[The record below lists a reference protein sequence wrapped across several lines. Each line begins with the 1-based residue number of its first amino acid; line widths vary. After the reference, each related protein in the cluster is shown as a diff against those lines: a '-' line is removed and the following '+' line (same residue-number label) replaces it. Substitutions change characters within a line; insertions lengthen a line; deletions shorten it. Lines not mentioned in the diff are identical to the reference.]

1 MNELDGNM
9 PSLLTASTGGYSEKP
24 NYTTGFKVRRIAIF
38 TIIVLCD
45 VIVYF
50 QRSCSTVLAD
60 DMAKSYGVDQ
70 SKIGIFSSLF
80 YYPYSILQPF
90 SGLLA
95 DVIEPS
101 YLISGSTFLAAIG
114 AFLCGS
120 SKNLFVGY
128 IGRFI
133 VGIGSAL
140 VYCPANRIQMNWF
153 PLKDYAKVSGVF
165 LFIAGCGAL
174 FAQAPLA
181 ILADAIG
188 WRWCFYIIAI
198 TAVILA
204 SLNLIFVRGN
214 PVSYGYRP
222 VNDLLSEDPAQWT
235 FKQKWHKLV
244 SNFKSVLSFP
254 SFWYIGFFAF
264 FNNGVFYNISGSWG
278 CTYLMDVFGYS
289 KVKSSYILLA
299 LSIGTNVGSLILPYI
314 HDLMRSKKLNCIVC
328 TIVAIVCCIPFIF
341 FSNGQNND
349 QSETKNY
356 FIVNDINGTNI
367 KTNAFLLSKLNASLK
382 KVSLGIWSICFL
394 FFVFSIVTA
403 ALWVSYYPML
413 TEYYHPE
420 AAATAA
426 GWLNGFCFFSSP
438 AFMPFTGMILKHYG
452 FVEGSTTQYKPIGYI
467 YGLWVF
473 TVGCLVVSFIF
484 ILLAKDP
491 KGKGYQADGYINPD
505 DPESMMTVK

>member
-1 MNELDGNM
+1 MNDFDSNL
-9 PSLLTASTGGYSEKP
+9 PSLLTSVTDGYAKKS
-24 NYTTGFKVRRIAIF
+24 NDTTGFKIRRITIF
-38 TIIVLCD
+38 IIIVLCD

-60 DMAKSYGVDQ
+60 DMAKSYGVDP

-95 DVIEPS
+95 DVVEPS
-101 YLISGSTFLAAIG
+101 YLISGSTILAAIG
-114 AFLCGS
+114 AFICGI

-165 LFIAGCGAL
+165 LFVAGCGAL

-181 ILADAIG
+181 LLAEAIG
-188 WRWCFYIIAI
+188 WRWCFYIISISAC
-198 TAVILA
+198 IL
-204 SLNLIFVRGN
+204 SILTLLFVRGN
-214 PVSYGYRP
+214 PVSYGYYP
-222 VNDLLSEDPAQWT
+222 VNELLAEDTSRWSIS
-235 FKQKWHKLV
+235 QKWHKLV

-254 SFWYIGFFAF
+254 SFWYLGFFAF
-264 FNNGVFYNISGSWG
+264 FSNGMFYNISGSWG
-278 CTYLMDVFGYS
+278 CTYLMDTFGYT
-289 KVKSSYILLA
+289 KVKSSYLLIA
-299 LSIGTNVGSLILPYI
+299 LSIGTNVGSLFLPYI
-314 HDLMRSKKLNCIVC
+314 HDLMRSKKLNCIIWTVIGIISC
-328 TIVAIVCCIPFIF
+328 LPFIF
-341 FSNGQNND
+341 LSGGNESDSN
-349 QSETKNY
+349 SS
-356 FIVNDINGTNI
+356 I
-367 KTNAFLLSKLNASLK
+367 KRPSLEVLS
-382 KVSLGIWSICFL
+382 ISIL
-394 FFVFSIVTA
+394 FFILSVATA

-452 FVEGSTTQYKPIGYI
+452 FVQGSTMKYKTIGYI

-473 TVGCLVVSFIF
+473 SAGCLVVSLIFIF
-484 ILLAKDP
+484 LAKDP
-491 KGKGYQADGYINPD
+491 KGKAYQVEGYVNPD
-505 DPESMMTVK
+505 DPESMITVN

>member
-1 MNELDGNM
+1 MNELDSAM
-9 PSLLTASTGGYSEKP
+9 PSLLTSTLSGYTEKS
-24 NYTTGFKVRRIAIF
+24 NNTTGFKVRRIAIF

-60 DMAKSYGVDQ
+60 DMAISYGVDP

-101 YLISGSTFLAAIG
+101 YLISGSTLLAAVG
-114 AFLCGS
+114 AFLCGI
-120 SKNLFVGY
+120 SKSIFVGY

-133 VGIGSAL
+133 VGVGSAL

-165 LFIAGCGAL
+165 LFVAGCGAL

-181 ILADAIG
+181 ILANAIG
-188 WRWCFYIIAI
+188 WRWCFHIIAI
-198 TAVILA
+198 TAVVLAILT
-204 SLNLIFVRGN
+204 LIFVRGN
-214 PVSYGYRP
+214 PVSYGYKP
-222 VNDLLSEDPAQWT
+222 VNDLLADDPSRWT
-235 FKQKWHKLV
+235 FSQKWHKLV

-254 SFWYIGFFAF
+254 SFWFIGFFAF
-264 FNNGVFYNISGSWG
+264 FSNGIFYNVSGSWG

-289 KVKSSYILLA
+289 KVKSSYLLLA
-299 LSIGTNVGSLILPYI
+299 LSIGTNVGSLFLPYV
-314 HDLMRSKKLNCIVC
+314 HDLMRSKKLNCIIC
-328 TIVAIVCCIPFIF
+328 TIIGIICCLPFIF
-341 FSNGQNND
+341 LSPQIYD
-349 QSETKNY
+349 QKHQNY
-356 FIVNDINGTNI
+356 FELNNYSNIYNQTNLYHLSLTNGS
-367 KTNAFLLSKLNASLK
+367 SKKHSLE
-382 KVSLGIWSICFL
+382 VWSILFL
-394 FFVFSIVTA
+394 FFVLSVTTA

-420 AAATAA
+420 SAATAA

-452 FVEGSTTQYKPIGYI
+452 FVEGSTTRYKAIGYI

-473 TVGCLVVSFIF
+473 SAACLALSLVFI
-484 ILLAKDP
+484 ILAKDP
-491 KGKGYQADGYINPD
+491 KNKGYQAESYVNPD
-505 DPESMMTVK
+505 DPNSLINVN

>member
-1 MNELDGNM
+1 MNDLDSAM
-9 PSLLTASTGGYSEKP
+9 PSLLTSSVGGYNEKS
-24 NYTTGFKVRRIAIF
+24 NLTKGFKIRRMSIF
-38 TIIVLCD
+38 IIIVLCD

-60 DMAKSYGVDQ
+60 DMAVSYGVDP

-114 AFLCGS
+114 AFLCGI

-128 IGRFI
+128 VGRFI
-133 VGIGSAL
+133 VGVGSAL

-165 LFIAGCGAL
+165 LFVAGCGAL

-198 TAVILA
+198 TAIVLAILT
-204 SLNLIFVRGN
+204 LLFVRGN
-214 PVSYGYRP
+214 PVSYGYSP
-222 VNDLLSEDPAQWT
+222 VNDLLAEDPSRWS
-235 FKQKWHKLV
+235 FSQKWHKLV

-254 SFWYIGFFAF
+254 SFWFIGFFAF
-264 FNNGVFYNISGSWG
+264 FSNGIFYNVSGSWG

-289 KVKSSYILLA
+289 KVKSSYLLLA
-299 LSIGTNVGSLILPYI
+299 LSIGTNVGSLILPYV
-314 HDLMRSKKLNCIVC
+314 HDLMRSKKLNCIIC
-328 TIVAIVCCIPFIF
+328 TIVAIICCLPFIF
-341 FSNGQNND
+341 FSNGPNSDQKPQNFQYPINET
-349 QSETKNY
+349 SEVTQL
-356 FIVNDINGTNI
+356 
-367 KTNAFLLSKLNASLK
+367 LLSSNLK
-382 KVSLGIWSICFL
+382 KPSLEIWSICFL
-394 FFVFSIVTA
+394 FFVLSIATA

-452 FVEGSTTQYKPIGYI
+452 YIQGSTTQYKAIGYV

-473 TVGCLVVSFIF
+473 SAACLGLGLIF

-491 KGKGYQADGYINPD
+491 KGKGYTVEGYINPD
-505 DPESMMTVK
+505 DPESMMTVR